1 MISSQFFLFMKEI
14 TFELLDQ
21 VTDEAKKSPRLRMNY
36 NFHPELSDP
45 VQRLLNA
52 IEPGTYIRPHKHFT
66 REESFVILRGTA
78 LAVVFDDAG
87 TIKEFTILAKESGV
101 LGVEFEADTFH
112 MLIALQ
118 SGTVVY
124 EVKEGPFIPH
134 SAEGQAKWAPAEGD
148 PASAEFLKG
157 VIVQCGF

>member
-1 MISSQFFLFMKEI
+1 
-14 TFELLDQ
+14 
-21 VTDEAKKSPRLRMNY
+21 MNY

-52 IEPGTYIRPHKHFT
+52 LEPGTYIRPHKHFT
-66 REESFVILRGTA
+66 REESFVILRGSA
-78 LAVVFDDAG
+78 LAVVFNDSG
-87 TIKEFTILAKESGV
+87 TINNYALLGGEGGV
-101 LGVEFEADTFH
+101 LGVEFEVDTFH

-134 SAEGQAKWAPAEGD
+134 SAEEQANWAPAEGD
-148 PASAEFLKG
+148 AATADFINN
-157 VIVQCGF
+157 VIAYCGF